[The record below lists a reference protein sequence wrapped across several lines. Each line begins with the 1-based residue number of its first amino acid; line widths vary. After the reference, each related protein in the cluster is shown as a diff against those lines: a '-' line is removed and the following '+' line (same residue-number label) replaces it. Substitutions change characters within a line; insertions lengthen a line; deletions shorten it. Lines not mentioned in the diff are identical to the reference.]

1 MNELIKSWGIKKV
14 TMVGLSVLALVLL
27 IPLVEGVWEEVDARE
42 IVVIQ
47 GFIDG
52 KLHVY
57 TQPGPVLQNFG
68 RVTKYR
74 KSFTYGFDKEVSG
87 KDVTDKTI
95 KIRFNDGGHAQIGGS
110 VRIDLPLDEV
120 SMIQIHSLFGSQ
132 EAIENMLI
140 TPIITKSIY
149 MTGPLLSSKESSAEK
164 RNYLLS
170 YVEDQAA
177 EGVYKTELKNDTVVD
192 VTTKEKKLVQHV
204 NIIEIKKVVQR
215 QEESLFKK
223 FHVHISNLSLNSIDY
238 DEGVEAQI
246 KVQQQASMAVQTAM
260 ANSKKAEQD
269 AITVEMQ
276 GKANA
281 AKAKWEQEV
290 IKSTQV
296 TKAEQEKEVAITNA
310 EREKEVARLAS
321 VQAGFYKT
329 QQILEGQGDAEKKRL
344 STASNNNLEYKVD
357 AWVKVNVAYAEAM
370 KSSSW
375 VPTTVIGGGG
385 SGAPGM
391 GDAGQALINMLM
403 VKTAKDLN
411 IPATPTK

>member
-1 MNELIKSWGIKKV
+1 
-14 TMVGLSVLALVLL
+14 
-27 IPLVEGVWEEVDARE
+27 
-42 IVVIQ
+42 
-47 GFIDG
+47 
-52 KLHVY
+52 
-57 TQPGPVLQNFG
+57 
-68 RVTKYR
+68 
-74 KSFTYGFDKEVSG
+74 
-87 KDVTDKTI
+87 
-95 KIRFNDGGHAQIGGS
+95 
-110 VRIDLPLDEV
+110 
-120 SMIQIHSLFGSQ
+120 
-132 EAIENMLI
+132 
-140 TPIITKSIY
+140 

-192 VTTKEKKLVQHV
+192 VATKDKKLVQHV
-204 NIIEIKKVVQR
+204 NIIEVKKVVQR

-246 KVQQQASMAVQTAM
+246 KVQQRASMDVQTAM

-269 AITVEMQ
+269 AVTIEFQ
-276 GKANA
+276 GKASA
-281 AKAKWEQEV
+281 AKAKWDQEV
-290 IKSTQV
+290 IKSTAV

-375 VPTTVIGGGG
+375 VPTTVIGGG